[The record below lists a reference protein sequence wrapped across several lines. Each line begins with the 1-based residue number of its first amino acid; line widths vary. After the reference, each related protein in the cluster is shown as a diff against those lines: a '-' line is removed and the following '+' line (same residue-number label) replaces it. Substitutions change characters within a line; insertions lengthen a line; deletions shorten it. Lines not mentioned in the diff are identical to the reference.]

1 MREDHAVEKILNI
14 KSQKGLFGEFPRGKV
29 EKESRYFLIKWE
41 GFDESEATWEPENH
55 LIDCEYKISTYLLQT
70 QFKKSKRIT
79 LTKRIN
85 ALHNQLLDEAEEL
98 IRQETRLTDDLK
110 RIETKMNSSKPMST
124 SDVNIRFNQIARMG
138 KSRIPHEPEIIEIL
152 DSSDEEESHKCNG
165 RRCCCELGNILKEL
179 KSMRKKS
186 KRKRIKSDIKI
197 KPVELIVSI
206 DSQSQANQNT
216 DVNCIIDSDPKVHS
230 ETKNFRADTQMP
242 TTKNIERQMVSVG
255 DPISQITATSSTSF
269 QDDIVDESLSI
280 GPSKSSSQEQS
291 KPKHVLPVTKTSTT
305 KVKHS
310 PKFNKVKMN
319 NPTISRAKYLSTLR
333 SKMKKESKRTLA
345 ESICTNQYVVE
356 QKRITKKEKT
366 QNTYDEMKRAFYG
379 KKISL
384 LNSEQNAAMAQMIL
398 EEF

>member
-14 KSQKGLFGEFPRGKV
+14 KSQKGLFGEFPRGKI

-41 GFDESEATWEPENH
+41 GFAESEATWEPENH

-70 QFKKSKRIT
+70 QFQKSKRIT

-98 IRQETRLTDDLK
+98 IQQETRLIDDLK

-124 SDVNIRFNQIARMG
+124 NDVNIRFNQIARMG

-152 DSSDEEESHKCNG
+152 DSSDEEESHECNG

-186 KRKRIKSDIKI
+186 KRKRVKSDTFI
-197 KPVELIVSI
+197 KPVDLIVSI
-206 DSQSQANQNT
+206 DSEPQANQNT
-216 DVNCIIDSDPKVHS
+216 DVNCIIDSDPKVLT
-230 ETKNFRADTQMP
+230 ETKHFRADTEMP
-242 TTKNIERQMVSVG
+242 TTKNIERQMVLVG
-255 DPISQITATSSTSF
+255 EPISQITATSSTIL
-269 QDDIVDESLSI
+269 QDSNVDESLSI
-280 GPSKSSSQEQS
+280 GPSKSSSQGQS
-291 KPKHVLPVTKTSTT
+291 KPKHVLPLTKISTT

-310 PKFNKVKMN
+310 PKFKKLKMN
-319 NPTISRAKYLSTLR
+319 NPRISRAKYLSTLR
-333 SKMKKESKRTLA
+333 SKMKKESRRTLA
-345 ESICTNQYVVE
+345 ESICTNQFVVE
-356 QKRITKKEKT
+356 QKRITKKDKN

-379 KKISL
+379 KKNSL
-384 LNSEQNAAMAQMIL
+384 LHSEQNADMIQMIL